1 MASQTS
7 SDDSTVPATAYN
19 PDSNTLIIVVTLE
32 DPTHRTQTKLVEA
45 FRGRYDDEV
54 SGSADSKYD
63 FSVLTW

>member
-32 DPTHRTQTKLVEA
+32 DPTHPPVPAIVMQ
-45 FRGRYDDEV
+45 
-54 SGSADSKYD
+54 DS
-63 FSVLTW
+63 L

>member
-7 SDDSTVPATAYN
+7 SGDSTVPATAYN
-19 PDSNTLIIVVTLE
+19 PDPNTLIVTL
-32 DPTHRTQTKLVEA
+32 DDGTTTIA
-45 FRGRYDDEV
+45 FEGKYDVEV